1 MQVEWET
8 LAKEIGAVNFYSTQ
22 LGLNTIEI
30 LLGEDF
36 FIQAVECCIDL
47 EEGWILAEGVLRIL
61 RPLGMKH
68 CYQIYKTSHDLE
80 DRRNAVALLKYTSDR
95 QVLEY
100 LPEFLADP
108 DEHIQRSI
116 IEIIDQMLFWR
127 AITYEDII
135 PILELAANHPNEEVQ
150 RLAIGTVN
158 EETIQGMAEFTKNLA
173 DALRGELY
181 NWKRR
186 FKFETIH
193 GFDLRCV
200 PWYGQ
205 LELSFLTAQED
216 FDLSEA
222 YSDEYYSKWRLND
235 LPYCKCEIET
245 VGEWMQKEFEK
256 SGASLQYLEI
266 FLSACATALKSSQ
279 VQKILRKYNLSQ
291 DFQITVF
298 SPNQSSFPRKN
309 FYPISPELGEAAR
322 ALEASSRL
330 RETRQKLGD
339 EG

>member
-1 MQVEWET
+1 MQVEWGT
-8 LAKEIGAVNFYSTQ
+8 LATEIGAVNSYSTQ

-36 FIQAVECCIDL
+36 FSQAVECCIDL

-68 CYQIYKTSHDLE
+68 CYHIYKTSHDIE
-80 DRRNAVALLKYTSDR
+80 ERRNAVALLKYTSDR

-108 DEHIQRSI
+108 DEHVQRSV

-127 AITYEDII
+127 AIDYEDII
-135 PILELAANHPNEEVQ
+135 PILEAAANHPDEEL
-150 RLAIGTVN
+150 RRFAIGTVK

-181 NWKRR
+181 HWKRR
-186 FKFETIH
+186 LKFETIH

-200 PWYGQ
+200 PWNGQ

-222 YSDEYYSKWRLND
+222 YSDKYYSRWRLNN
-235 LPYCKCEIET
+235 LPYCKCEIEA
-245 VGEWMQKEFEK
+245 VGKWMEREFEK

-266 FLSACATALKSSQ
+266 FLSACVIALKSSQ
-279 VQKILRKYNLSQ
+279 IQKMLRKYNLSQ

-298 SPNQSSFPRKN
+298 NPNPSSFPMRN
-309 FYPISPELGEAAR
+309 LYPTSG
-322 ALEASSRL
+322 SSSH
-330 RETRQKLGD
+330 TP
-339 EG
+339 